1 MGLDQT
7 VAEPLDPIDQ
17 THLAWKIAVHS
28 LSDLSYISPV
38 VFLYLLK
45 ECYIR
50 GTLKATKKFR
60 SLQQQ
65 VHLVLH
71 NGPQPGP
78 AIFVIHCLYVLP
90 IFGLYSEG
98 FSHLITSAFQ
108 RFLKV
113 VTTLTDLDKAKN
125 LAAQLFV
132 DIVGGF
138 IKHDERIVVK
148 ILQVFDIQLTN
159 IEKVRFDSKAR
170 NGCCSSSAKDFI
182 EQYVSE
188 LVETQSYTTAVD
200 VLEHFSIR
208 QSGQSLLYSML
219 QNNEFKAAEKWA
231 TFMGRP
237 MLCLL
242 VQELMNRNKV
252 KSAYGIVKTN
262 GLQTEFPD
270 VYQKCKERFTWHWR
284 LVISKR
290 LMNFA
295 IEREG
300 AYGQNHYLNLNQ
312 LITGDI
318 LWVDNADALHNA
330 ICHIEECKVIGI
342 DCEWKPNYIKGRKPN
357 KVSIMQIA
365 SEEKAFIFDL
375 IKLYDDVPDILDNC
389 LTRILQSSSIL
400 KLGYNFQCDI
410 KQLSHSYGSLE
421 CFKHYDMLLDIQ
433 NVFKDH
439 TGGLSGLAKKVL
451 GAGLNKTRRNSDWE
465 QRPLTVNQLE
475 YAALDAVVLVHIF
488 RHVGDQSQPS
498 TTAEAQKR
506 LEWKS
511 IIVSHM
517 DNPPKQRKKNRSNME
532 PKVATNM

>member
-1 MGLDQT
+1 MVLRKYFT
-7 VAEPLDPIDQ
+7 RCAVSYIEPLPITKLDVSMYTAHQ
-17 THLAWKIAVHS
+17 VCIFMSHLFRRHFGLSHS
-28 LSDLSYISPV
+28 IYVYSSFLMSPSANV
-38 VFLYLLK
+38 
-45 ECYIR
+45 

-78 AIFVIHCLYVLP
+78 ATFVIHCLYVLP

-170 NGCCSSSAKDFI
+170 NGCCSSSAKDFV

-208 QSGQSLLYSML
+208 QSGQSLLFSML

-270 VYQKCKERFTWHWR
+270 VYQKCKER
-284 LVISKR
+284 
-290 LMNFA
+290 
-295 IEREG
+295 
-300 AYGQNHYLNLNQ
+300 Y
-312 LITGDI
+312 
-318 LWVDNADALHNA
+318 
-330 ICHIEECKVIGI
+330 
-342 DCEWKPNYIKGRKPN
+342 
-357 KVSIMQIA
+357 
-365 SEEKAFIFDL
+365 FDDPYAGFFFFFEL
-375 IKLYDDVPDILDNC
+375 KFLCFWYWPMSPLAENC
-389 LTRILQSSSIL
+389 I
-400 KLGYNFQCDI
+400 
-410 KQLSHSYGSLE
+410 
-421 CFKHYDMLLDIQ
+421 
-433 NVFKDH
+433 
-439 TGGLSGLAKKVL
+439 
-451 GAGLNKTRRNSDWE
+451 
-465 QRPLTVNQLE
+465 
-475 YAALDAVVLVHIF
+475 
-488 RHVGDQSQPS
+488 
-498 TTAEAQKR
+498 
-506 LEWKS
+506 
-511 IIVSHM
+511 
-517 DNPPKQRKKNRSNME
+517 
-532 PKVATNM
+532 